1 MNCAAFFTW
10 LDLCC
15 GSLAVTL
22 RLIGG
27 HDAPPPPASYMGGK
41 RRWAESILDLMG
53 VRGRR
58 PERVV
63 LCDAGEWG
71 AFWQA
76 VLVDGHGPA
85 VVAQLRQWARD
96 GEKGEAL
103 WHELESV
110 GVPDDPAER
119 AAAFVALQAAN
130 HASKPVCVSGDG
142 VWWNTA
148 GYAHLSALAV
158 SKGFRERLLP
168 HTIADRLQAV
178 LGLDWPPVTVLRA
191 LDDVQAEPGA
201 VAYIDPPYAG
211 TTGYGLPEVDV
222 PALAARLAAQG
233 ARVAVSEGRPLPFD
247 GWHHARPQPGR
258 TWQACTFGPTDEWLT
273 LSQPA
278 APQAEQMA
286 LALEASCTPPA

>member
-1 MNCAAFFTW
+1 MRLW

-53 VRGRR
+53 VRGQR

-96 GEKGEAL
+96 GEQGEAL

-119 AAAFVALQAAN
+119 AAAFVALQ
-130 HASKPVCVSGDG
+130 HASVGAKPVRAADG
-142 VWWNTA
+142 WWVTS
-148 GYAHLSALAV
+148 GYAGLHASAAL
-158 SKGFRERLLP
+158 KGFRERLLP

-191 LDDVQAEPGA
+191 LDDAQAEPGA

-258 TWQACTFGPTDEWLT
+258 TWQARTFGPTDEWLT
-273 LSQPA
+273 CNFEPA
-278 APQAEQMA
+278 LLPVQMEM
-286 LALEASCTPPA
+286 L